1 MSEQGILFE
10 VDPRLA
16 QLASLLNRH
25 HWKHS
30 DSVAV
35 FHEGGTSYSTWTLT
49 AADKAEFEQLR
60 QGVPDA
66 EIIQAVRSERG

>member
-1 MSEQGILFE
+1 MSDQGLLFAA
-10 VDPRLA
+10 DTRLVR
-16 QLASLLNRH
+16 LTELLKRH

-49 AADKAEFEQLR
+49 EADAAEFETLR

-66 EIIQAVRSERG
+66 EIIRAVRSERG